1 MVSVNNEIVIFCGR
15 KTRSDLAESIEK
27 SLDTMENHYQSTIF
41 MLIKQTRSDL
51 LMTNPLS
58 TSVSG

>member
-1 MVSVNNEIVIFCGR
+1 MIFCGR
-15 KTRSDLAESIEK
+15 KTRSDLAGFIEK